1 MSLVDDL
8 ADGIESWQREKETRS
23 IAMLSKYSRVS
34 ESTLWRIVKR
44 SAPDDIS
51 LEIVLNIVNTV
62 FSRSEGHK
70 VLSKYFPALANW
82 IDTTSAPGAPAKV
95 EWNEFYESREH
106 LLIILL
112 CDRKSGTD
120 RAQIKEITGI
130 YGLDRLEELLKA
142 GIVKEE
148 GGRYYNNDDS
158 GVVNLGNQSTLTTM
172 IKHFCSF
179 YREENSQLSRTA
191 VKTMVYRAF
200 NDLGIEEAYDLARKF
215 EMGLRSLALDPKY
228 HGDIPFFSGLVQ
240 NIVNGGQKCE

>member
-1 MSLVDDL
+1 MGLVDDL
-8 ADGIESWQREKETRS
+8 ADGIESWQREKESRS
-23 IAMLSKYSRVS
+23 IAMLSKHARVS

-44 SAPDDIS
+44 NAPDDIS

-70 VLSKYFPALANW
+70 LLSTYFPQLASW
-82 IDTTSAPGAPAKV
+82 IDISSAPGTPSKV
-95 EWNEFYESREH
+95 EWNEFFESREH

-120 RAQIKEITGI
+120 RAQVKEVAGI

-142 GIVKEE
+142 GIIKEE
-148 GGRYYNNDDS
+148 GGRYYENGETFN
-158 GVVNLGNQSTLTTM
+158 VGNQSTLTMM

-179 YREENSQLSRTA
+179 YREENSLMSRTA

-200 NDLGIEEAYDLARKF
+200 NGLGVEEAYDLARKF
-215 EMGLRSLALDPKY
+215 EMGLRALALDPKY